1 MPLSWHPFPKTEL
14 YFYIF
19 FKRSDFMNY
28 IYPAIFIRRKTEN
41 TLSFSQILMILPL
54 TAIILPMLLQWL
66 RRHAGNT
73 CSPI

>member
-1 MPLSWHPFPKTEL
+1 
-14 YFYIF
+14 
-19 FKRSDFMNY
+19 MNY
-28 IYPAIFIRRKTEN
+28 IYPAIFYPEKDGKYSVI
-41 TLSFSQILMILPL
+41 SQILMILPL